1 MRILLVED
9 DRLLGDGLQAG
20 LTQAGYAVDWLRDGD
35 AAVAAL
41 TTESFAAVVL
51 DLGLPKRDGLSVLQ
65 WLRGRHDA
73 TPVLILTARDQLED
87 KVRGLD
93 LGADDYVLK
102 PFDLDEITARL
113 RALVRRAHGRPE
125 PVITVGEIE
134 LNPAARTVTRSGQ
147 PVELTR
153 TRIRSAASAAAKR
166 RPRADPAQPRR
177 AALQLERRGRQQ
189 RARSPHSSPAAQAR
203 RRPDPHGA
211 GGRLHGIGHAFP
223 VMTASTPYSLRR
235 RLVWLLT
242 SSVAVIWLLTSLMV
256 YQRAHHEADELL
268 DSQLAQVAETLLA
281 IVAGGEVDHFVK
293 ELHEHAE
300 RYPVPLAIEIW
311 RSHDGDAHRLVTSP
325 GHAELETGTTLG
337 FSEHPHQGSTLA
349 FLCSTG

>member
-41 TTESFAAVVL
+41 TTETFAAVVL

-73 TPVLILTARDQLED
+73 TPVLILTARDQLDD

-102 PFDLDEITARL
+102 PFDLDEIAARL

-134 LNPAARTVTRSGQ
+134 LNPAARTVMRSGQ
-147 PVELTR
+147 PVELTPREFDLLHLLLQNAERVLTRR
-153 TRIRSAASAAAKR
+153 TLEEQLYSWNDAIESNALEVHIHYLRRKLGNDLIRTVRGVGYMASA
-166 RPRADPAQPRR
+166 
-177 AALQLERRGRQQ
+177 
-189 RARSPHSSPAAQAR
+189 
-203 RRPDPHGA
+203 
-211 GGRLHGIGHAFP
+211 
-223 VMTASTPYSLRR
+223 T
-235 RLVWLLT
+235 
-242 SSVAVIWLLTSLMV
+242 TSL
-256 YQRAHHEADELL
+256 
-268 DSQLAQVAETLLA
+268 
-281 IVAGGEVDHFVK
+281 
-293 ELHEHAE
+293 
-300 RYPVPLAIEIW
+300 P
-311 RSHDGDAHRLVTSP
+311 
-325 GHAELETGTTLG
+325 
-337 FSEHPHQGSTLA
+337 
-349 FLCSTG
+349 

>member
-20 LTQAGYAVDWLRDGD
+20 LTQAGYAVDWLRDGE

-41 TTESFAAVVL
+41 STETFAAVVL

-125 PVITVGEIE
+125 PMLTLGEIE
-134 LNPAARTVTRSGQ
+134 LNPAARTVMRAGQ
-147 PVELTR
+147 TIELTAREFDLLHLLLQNADRVLTRRSLEEQLYTWNDAVDSNALEVHIHHLRRKLGNDLIR
-153 TRIRSAASAAAKR
+153 TVRGVGYMASAAS
-166 RPRADPAQPRR
+166 
-177 AALQLERRGRQQ
+177 
-189 RARSPHSSPAAQAR
+189 
-203 RRPDPHGA
+203 
-211 GGRLHGIGHAFP
+211 
-223 VMTASTPYSLRR
+223 SL
-235 RLVWLLT
+235 
-242 SSVAVIWLLTSLMV
+242 S
-256 YQRAHHEADELL
+256 
-268 DSQLAQVAETLLA
+268 
-281 IVAGGEVDHFVK
+281 
-293 ELHEHAE
+293 
-300 RYPVPLAIEIW
+300 
-311 RSHDGDAHRLVTSP
+311 
-325 GHAELETGTTLG
+325 
-337 FSEHPHQGSTLA
+337 
-349 FLCSTG
+349 